1 MTSKADFTPEEW
13 QLLVRAPFEVVMTVS
28 AVGSE
33 GLSRVYDMPIEL
45 STGMKELVKLAQQ
58 FGENL
63 IIQNLFTGLEAQEA
77 WLVCAEDQVSQERF
91 PLSKLLQTCQEVVDT
106 LDQKAEPAE
115 AQEFKR
121 YLLMVADKVTRAAG
135 GVGGFQG
142 FGRKQISRVS
152 PQEAEALKAMAAV
165 LGVTLA

>member
-1 MTSKADFTPEEW
+1 MTSKADFSPEEW

-28 AVGSE
+28 AVEAE
-33 GLSRVYDMPIEL
+33 GLSRVYDMPVEL

-58 FGENL
+58 FGENS
-63 IIQNLFTGLEAQEA
+63 IIQGLFTGIEAQEA

-91 PLSKLLQTCQEVVDT
+91 PLSELLQTCQRVVDL

-121 YLLMVADKVTRAAG
+121 YLLMVADKVTKAAG

-142 FGRKQISRVS
+142 FGRKHVSRVS
-152 PQEAEALKAMAAV
+152 PQEAAALKAIAAT
-165 LGVTLA
+165 LGVTI